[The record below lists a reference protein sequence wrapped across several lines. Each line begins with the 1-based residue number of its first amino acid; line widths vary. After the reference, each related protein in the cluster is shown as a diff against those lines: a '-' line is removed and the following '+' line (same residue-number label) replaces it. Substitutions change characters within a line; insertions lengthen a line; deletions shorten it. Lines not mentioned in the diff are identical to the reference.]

1 LPGDLDGTPAVE
13 VRKPSRAR
21 SQAAK
26 RAARTRA
33 ENARL
38 SAMWKH
44 ERELWRAG
52 YNLIAGVDES
62 GVGPLA
68 GPVVAA
74 AVILPQDFKAPGLWE
89 CKRLLAE
96 KRPHFWGI
104 IRDCATAVAVGMVEV
119 EELDRINIH
128 QAALKAMRLAL
139 CGLPTAPDAALVDA
153 FAIPGLGIFH
163 RPIVDGDAYS
173 MSIAAAS
180 VVAKVTRDRIM
191 ERLDRLH
198 PGYGFANHKGYGT
211 REHREAIG
219 RLGVCPIHRRSFAP
233 VARFLETGSTELGE
247 GSEYGDD
254 APPRIAIA
262 GLVGSAT
269 ADLAPDD
276 RR

>member
-1 LPGDLDGTPAVE
+1 LPGDVDETPPVA

-33 ENARL
+33 ENTRL

-52 YNLIAGVDES
+52 YEIIAGVDES

-74 AVILPQDFKAPGLWE
+74 AVILPRDFKAPGLWE
-89 CKRLLAE
+89 CKRLLAG
-96 KRPHFWGI
+96 KRPYFWGI
-104 IRDCATAVAVGMVEV
+104 IVNAATAVSVGIVDV

-139 CGLPTAPDAALVDA
+139 AGLPTAPDAALVDA

-219 RLGVCPIHRRSFAP
+219 RLGICPVHRRSFAP
-233 VARFLETGSTELGE
+233 VTRFLETGSTEFCE
-247 GSEYGDD
+247 AAEYDED
-254 APPRIAIA
+254 APPEVA
-262 GLVGSAT
+262 GRVEPET
-269 ADLAPDD
+269 ADLVPDG
-276 RR
+276 RG